1 MRPGMR
7 HPPPV
12 PPLRPPQRLMPAPND
27 GGVFFGGRD
36 YARRQQQ
43 PPLQQN
49 YLPQKPLLPPGTPPN
64 QWQNNPNYRPGPLPL
79 IRPNGPWHPHGNTY
93 HSPSPP
99 PLLPPHHS
107 QFNPNS
113 QTPITFIPSNATTYE
128 LMRIANPDQIPF
140 LEPHEDEDKLVRQ
153 HLSSNSNND
162 ESLTINISPS
172 KAHKRRRQQQQQQ
185 QQQHENNRNMISYQ
199 DLDRPDE
206 QRDPSF
212 DNRLVPKPNKTNH
225 LPSDKTNN
233 QIPIKSST
241 DKDHALKLEL
251 DRIKK
256 AGAQERE
263 KLKAQRQAAAEKEKE
278 AQMKKNSAKTGDKE
292 KREDGELGDSSDDE
306 NTKLTSPIEPK
317 RFKKI
322 VDNLALNPSKS
333 TILFR
338 SKTPPSESIIDMSV
352 MKLIRPIKLFHL
364 DDDNNNA
371 YREYLTTNFGR
382 VRVHCHK
389 PQPNF
394 FSNVSCIEEIKR
406 RLRLNNNSSSS
417 LLFRHLIDDNV
428 QDYLTT
434 LQIHVET
441 EDGEIESDDEN
452 TIDLNGKLTKH
463 MLSDD
468 DNDKQ
473 IRKKTKLTDDGLKDI
488 TKSSLNEKPWITSEL
503 RQLIK
508 QRNKLQAQ
516 ILSGDTNVEIEKK
529 FKKMR
534 NKISKHAKALKAKYE
549 NSIFNSSEP
558 SLAPPSTS
566 QHQSTTSSSPSASTT
581 AAAANH
587 PLSTILDPAL
597 VMAMLVNPSLYSHV
611 QQQVLSNP
619 NFMQAYQHIFAEGNS
634 TNSLPPKAASETQVV
649 PSTTTTTVDGLI
661 KQVTTTSKANKE
673 QQQQNISST
682 RSRPVLTQATKPI
695 QLSSLESDFDNEQR
709 NKSKTRFTSSDTPLT
724 ESQQQDIALTQELI
738 RRQLALTQQQ
748 RNQRNPHPTSQLSLS
763 TPLSRHI
770 PLTTEQMQEI
780 LTRAKNYVTRQQSD
794 ETTDSSNNQPRL
806 SYNTRRL
813 QAALAASASSATP
826 QTAHTIGQ
834 AAAAA
839 IAAVS
844 ARPSSSTATTTTT
857 TITPTSASI
866 TIPKTMPSSSNSL
879 VTPVTSIP
887 PSSQQH
893 PIRIQLDQKS
903 KTLSSISNNQSLPIP
918 TINQQKIMPLVDVNP
933 SPPPHMY
940 PAPSNWQRPPHLPV
954 SHYPMPPHQQQY
966 LPYDNPHTPPY
977 YGPRTNYPPD
987 IRPPPP
993 PQSYGPLP
1001 PRHLSQPPRFN
1012 GPLPPP
1018 GPYGYG
1024 HPPQNYGPPPP
1035 HPHYA
1040 CPPRSKPKIH
1050 PPRKTPDRI
1059 TSRVFSICQS
1069 AVMNN
1074 HTAQRPVRLNN
1085 FKNHTALTSSKENVD
1100 NAYRTMI
1107 EFTETCKRE
1116 STNDGNPIEMPMPKR
1131 IRSSSPTSTFEPHSS
1146 PSAISRYIS
1155 HDSYLKFIPPSS
1167 SSSDQCI
1174 TTNNNANIDTDIID
1188 EALWDDWDLPSTTSK
1203 KTPGKIRTMSSP
1215 AVHSRTKKMTDT
1227 TTILNEL
1234 ESTNAAQTSVESISL
1249 PPVTSTIT
1257 WDDDDADFE
1266 QLLSQ
1271 FPVELPSKN
1280 VLVDN
1285 DSILMTTPSIDDD
1298 NLTRLDETRRS
1309 SAILTTENQSLVH
1322 DATKI
1327 ELSSQPNLNQNRLSN
1342 LTLQRA
1348 NTGPLSSPIA
1358 SKNTIKIN
1366 SPRVRCDSAS
1376 LDKKKTR
1383 CTEAEIEQKR
1393 LAALAIRRQREQ
1405 EQQKQQKKR

>member
-1 MRPGMR
+1 MRPGLR
-7 HPPPV
+7 HPLPV

-36 YARRQQQ
+36 YVRRQQQ
-43 PPLQQN
+43 QQPPPQQN
-49 YLPQKPLLPPGTPPN
+49 YPPQKPLLPPGTPPH

-79 IRPNGPWHPHGNTY
+79 LRPNGPWHPHGNTY

-99 PLLPPHHS
+99 PLLPPHHP

-113 QTPITFIPSNATTYE
+113 QTPITYVPPNSTTYE
-128 LMRIANPDQIPF
+128 LMRIANADQIPF

-162 ESLTINISPS
+162 ESLTINTLSPS
-172 KAHKRRRQQQQQQ
+172 KTHKRRRQQQQQQ

-233 QIPIKSST
+233 QIPIKFSK

-263 KLKAQRQAAAEKEKE
+263 KLRAQRQAAAEKEKE
-278 AQMKKNSAKTGDKE
+278 AQMKRNSAKTGDND

-306 NTKLTSPIEPK
+306 NIKLTSPIEPK
-317 RFKKI
+317 RLKKI

-364 DDDNNNA
+364 DDDNNNS

-406 RLRLNNNSSSS
+406 RLRLNNNISSS
-417 LLFRHLIDDNV
+417 LLYRHLIDDND

-434 LQIHVET
+434 LQTHVET

-473 IRKKTKLTDDGLKDI
+473 IRKKTKLNDDGLKDI
-488 TKSSLNEKPWITSEL
+488 TKSSLNEKPWMTNEL

-516 ILSGDTNVEIEKK
+516 ILNGETNAEIEKK

-534 NKISKHAKALKAKYE
+534 NKISKHAKTLKAKYE
-549 NSIFNSSEP
+549 NSISNSSEP
-558 SLAPPSTS
+558 SLAPSSTS
-566 QHQSTTSSSPSASTT
+566 QQQSSSTTTSSSSSATS

-619 NFMQAYQHIFAEGNS
+619 NFMQAYQHIFAEGNQTTSSNS
-634 TNSLPPKAASETQVV
+634 TNSLPPKVASETQVV
-649 PSTTTTTVDGLI
+649 PSTTTVDGLN
-661 KQVTTTSKANKE
+661 KQGTTTSKATKE
-673 QQQQNISST
+673 QQQQQQQNISST
-682 RSRPVLTQATKPI
+682 RFRPVLTQATKPI

-709 NKSKTRFTSSDTPLT
+709 NKSKTRLTSSDTPLT

-748 RNQRNPHPTSQLSLS
+748 RNQRNPHSTSQLSLS

-794 ETTDSSNNQPRL
+794 EIADSSNNQPRL

-844 ARPSSSTATTTTT
+844 ARPSSSSSSSLSSSTTTTAPTTTT
-857 TITPTSASI
+857 TITSTSASI
-866 TIPKTMPSSSNSL
+866 TIPKTTPSSSSSSSVSNSL
-879 VTPVTSIP
+879 VTPITPMP

-918 TINQQKIMPLVDVNP
+918 TINQQKIMPLVDINP

-940 PAPSNWQRPPHLPV
+940 PPPSNWQRPPHLPV
-954 SHYPMPPHQQQY
+954 QHYPMPPHQQQY
-966 LPYDNPHTPPY
+966 PPYDNPHTPPY

-987 IRPPPP
+987 MRPPPP
-993 PQSYGPLP
+993 PPPASYGPLP

-1035 HPHYA
+1035 HPHYG
-1040 CPPRSKPKIH
+1040 H
-1050 PPRKTPDRI
+1050 
-1059 TSRVFSICQS
+1059 
-1069 AVMNN
+1069 
-1074 HTAQRPVRLNN
+1074 H
-1085 FKNHTALTSSKENVD
+1085 
-1100 NAYRTMI
+1100 Y
-1107 EFTETCKRE
+1107 
-1116 STNDGNPIEMPMPKR
+1116 
-1131 IRSSSPTSTFEPHSS
+1131 
-1146 PSAISRYIS
+1146 
-1155 HDSYLKFIPPSS
+1155 PPS
-1167 SSSDQCI
+1167 
-1174 TTNNNANIDTDIID
+1174 
-1188 EALWDDWDLPSTTSK
+1188 
-1203 KTPGKIRTMSSP
+1203 
-1215 AVHSRTKKMTDT
+1215 
-1227 TTILNEL
+1227 
-1234 ESTNAAQTSVESISL
+1234 
-1249 PPVTSTIT
+1249 
-1257 WDDDDADFE
+1257 
-1266 QLLSQ
+1266 
-1271 FPVELPSKN
+1271 
-1280 VLVDN
+1280 
-1285 DSILMTTPSIDDD
+1285 
-1298 NLTRLDETRRS
+1298 
-1309 SAILTTENQSLVH
+1309 
-1322 DATKI
+1322 
-1327 ELSSQPNLNQNRLSN
+1327 
-1342 LTLQRA
+1342 
-1348 NTGPLSSPIA
+1348 
-1358 SKNTIKIN
+1358 
-1366 SPRVRCDSAS
+1366 
-1376 LDKKKTR
+1376 
-1383 CTEAEIEQKR
+1383 
-1393 LAALAIRRQREQ
+1393 
-1405 EQQKQQKKR
+1405 

>member
-7 HPPPV
+7 HPPPA

-43 PPLQQN
+43 QQLPPQQQN

-64 QWQNNPNYRPGPLPL
+64 QWQNNPNYRPGPVPL

-99 PLLPPHHS
+99 PLLPPHHP

-113 QTPITFIPSNATTYE
+113 QTPITYVPPNSTAYE

-162 ESLTINISPS
+162 ESLTINTSPS
-172 KAHKRRRQQQQQQ
+172 KTHKRRRQQQQQQQQ

-212 DNRLVPKPNKTNH
+212 DNRLVPKSNKTNH

-263 KLKAQRQAAAEKEKE
+263 KLRAQRQAAAEKEKE
-278 AQMKKNSAKTGDKE
+278 AQIKKTSAKTGDKE

-306 NTKLTSPIEPK
+306 NTKLISPIEPK
-317 RFKKI
+317 RLKKI

-352 MKLIRPIKLFHL
+352 MKLIRPIKLFRL
-364 DDDNNNA
+364 DDDNNNNL

-389 PQPNF
+389 PQSNF

-406 RLRLNNNSSSS
+406 RLRLNNNTSSS
-417 LLFRHLIDDNV
+417 LLFRHLLDDNDN
-428 QDYLTT
+428 DYLTT

-452 TIDLNGKLTKH
+452 TMDLNGKLTKH
-463 MLSDD
+463 NLSDD
-468 DNDKQ
+468 DNDRQ

-488 TKSSLNEKPWITSEL
+488 TKSSLNEKPWMTNEL

-516 ILSGDTNVEIEKK
+516 ILNGDTNADIEKK

-534 NKISKHAKALKAKYE
+534 NKISKHAKTLKAKYE
-549 NSIFNSSEP
+549 NSILNSSEP
-558 SLAPPSTS
+558 SLAPPFTS
-566 QHQSTTSSSPSASTT
+566 QQQSSTATSSSPSAATT

-597 VMAMLVNPSLYSHV
+597 FMAMLVNPSLYSHV
-611 QQQVLSNP
+611 QQQVFSNP
-619 NFMQAYQHIFAEGNS
+619 NFMQAYQHMFAEGNS
-634 TNSLPPKAASETQVV
+634 TTSSNSTSSLPPKVASETQVV
-649 PSTTTTTVDGLI
+649 PSTTVDGLI
-661 KQVTTTSKANKE
+661 KHVTTPKATKDQQQQ

-695 QLSSLESDFDNEQR
+695 QLSSLESEFDNEQR
-709 NKSKTRFTSSDTPLT
+709 NKSKTRFISSDTPLT

-738 RRQLALTQQQ
+738 RRQLALSQQQ

-844 ARPSSSTATTTTT
+844 ARPPSSLTATTQ
-857 TITPTSASI
+857 TPIQTPTPTSTSASI
-866 TIPKTMPSSSNSL
+866 TIAKTAPSSSNSL
-879 VTPVTSIP
+879 VTSVTPIP

-933 SPPPHMY
+933 SPPAHMY

-966 LPYDNPHTPPY
+966 SPYDNPHTQPY

-993 PQSYGPLP
+993 PSYGPLP
-1001 PRHLSQPPRFN
+1001 PRHLSQPPRYN

-1024 HPPQNYGPPPP
+1024 HPPQNYGPPPL
-1035 HPHYA
+1035 HPHY
-1040 CPPRSKPKIH
+1040 
-1050 PPRKTPDRI
+1050 
-1059 TSRVFSICQS
+1059 
-1069 AVMNN
+1069 
-1074 HTAQRPVRLNN
+1074 
-1085 FKNHTALTSSKENVD
+1085 
-1100 NAYRTMI
+1100 
-1107 EFTETCKRE
+1107 
-1116 STNDGNPIEMPMPKR
+1116 
-1131 IRSSSPTSTFEPHSS
+1131 
-1146 PSAISRYIS
+1146 S
-1155 HDSYLKFIPPSS
+1155 HHYPPS
-1167 SSSDQCI
+1167 
-1174 TTNNNANIDTDIID
+1174 
-1188 EALWDDWDLPSTTSK
+1188 
-1203 KTPGKIRTMSSP
+1203 
-1215 AVHSRTKKMTDT
+1215 
-1227 TTILNEL
+1227 
-1234 ESTNAAQTSVESISL
+1234 
-1249 PPVTSTIT
+1249 
-1257 WDDDDADFE
+1257 
-1266 QLLSQ
+1266 
-1271 FPVELPSKN
+1271 
-1280 VLVDN
+1280 
-1285 DSILMTTPSIDDD
+1285 
-1298 NLTRLDETRRS
+1298 
-1309 SAILTTENQSLVH
+1309 
-1322 DATKI
+1322 
-1327 ELSSQPNLNQNRLSN
+1327 
-1342 LTLQRA
+1342 
-1348 NTGPLSSPIA
+1348 
-1358 SKNTIKIN
+1358 
-1366 SPRVRCDSAS
+1366 
-1376 LDKKKTR
+1376 
-1383 CTEAEIEQKR
+1383 
-1393 LAALAIRRQREQ
+1393 
-1405 EQQKQQKKR
+1405 